1 MIKAEQWRP
10 IGIPGME
17 DAALRA
23 VRSETAAS
31 VVAGPG
37 AGKTELLAQ
46 RVCFLLQTGA
56 CPTPRRILAISF
68 KRDAAANL
76 QNRVRERAGALASRF
91 DSFTFDA
98 FSKNIVDR
106 FLPAL
111 PPHLRPTEDY
121 EIVSPTKKDVER
133 FLQTLKAPP
142 SNLGTSYQVGSL
154 DPDAFVRDYVVG
166 GPLSVTPQKP
176 KRVETWAA
184 QQMWEQ
190 FLKQTTSKL
199 TFPMIGRLAEQVLR
213 LLPVMGRALRETYY
227 YVLLDEFQDTTHV
240 QYDFLCTAF
249 LGSTSI
255 LTAVGDHRQRIMG
268 WAMALADAFA
278 RFDKDFKAARA
289 VLLMN
294 YRSSPELV
302 RIQEFLIRAVDP
314 SCAIPMSA
322 RKPSELKDHCQIL
335 VFTDHGV
342 EARYLAAR
350 IKAAIKRDGV
360 SPRDICI
367 LVKQKVGVYASEI
380 LAALEKAG
388 IRARNESE
396 LQDLLTEPVV
406 QMLIAFVK
414 LAVTKRAPSEWAQV
428 TNIFALA
435 RRVDSDSSEMS
446 KVESEV
452 VAISKELNQ
461 SLAAV
466 TDADNLENVLRK
478 VVRAVG
484 ESSLKAIYHQ
494 YRRGIFFSKLIA
506 QLSAALWRSYESRKT
521 WSLAVDDLV
530 GKDVLPVMTI
540 HKSKGLEYHTVIFVG
555 LEDSAFW
562 NYKKQSGEDTCTFFV
577 AFSRA
582 KERVLFTFSRR
593 RTTRAT
599 MAHEAQSAREIRPLY
614 DLLKAAGVKQCVI
627 EQWPPPSK
635 QPS

>member
-1 MIKAEQWRP
+1 MIKADQWKP
-10 IGIPGME
+10 IGILAME

-46 RVCFLLQTGA
+46 RVCFLLQTGS

-68 KRDAAANL
+68 KRDAASNL
-76 QNRVRERAGALASRF
+76 QKRVKERAGVLASRF

-98 FSKNIVDR
+98 FSKGIVDR

-111 PPHLRPTEDY
+111 PQHLRPTDDY
-121 EIVSPTKKDVER
+121 EIVSPTKKEVER

-142 SNLGTSYQVGSL
+142 PDLGTSFQVGSL
-154 DPDAFVRDYVVG
+154 DADAFIRNYVVG
-166 GPLSVTPQKP
+166 GPLSVFPRKP
-176 KRVETWAA
+176 TRLEIWAA
-184 QQMWEQ
+184 QQMWDQ
-190 FLKQTTSKL
+190 FLKQTTSQL
-199 TFPMIGRLAEQVLR
+199 TFPMIGRLAEQLLR
-213 LLPVMGRALRETYY
+213 ILPAMARALRETYS

-249 LGSTSI
+249 LDSASI

-268 WAMALADAFA
+268 WAMALDDAFA
-278 RFDKDFKAARA
+278 KFDKDFKAKREL
-289 VLLMN
+289 LLMN

-302 RIQEFLIRAVDP
+302 RIQEFLMRALDP
-314 SCAIPMSA
+314 SCPIPTSA

-335 VFTDHGV
+335 IFTDHGV

-350 IKAAIKRDGV
+350 VKATIKQDGV

-367 LVKQKVGVYASEI
+367 LVKQKADVYASEI
-380 LAALEKAG
+380 LASLEEAG

-396 LQDLLTEPVV
+396 LQDLLTEPVAQV
-406 QMLIAFVK
+406 LIAFVK
-414 LAVTKRAPSEWAQV
+414 LAVIKRAPAEWAQA
-428 TNIFALA
+428 TNILALA

-446 KVESEV
+446 MIENQV
-452 VAISKELNQ
+452 VAIGKRLKQ
-461 SLAAV
+461 SLASV
-466 TDADNLENVLRK
+466 TDATALEDVLRR
-478 VVRAVG
+478 VVRVVG

-494 YRRGIFFSKLIA
+494 YRRGTFLSKLIV
-506 QLSAALWRSYESRKT
+506 QLSAALWRSYELRKT
-521 WSLAVDDLV
+521 WPLAVDDVV

-582 KERVLFTFSRR
+582 KERVLFTFSRQ
-593 RTTRAT
+593 RTTRANIP
-599 MAHEAQSAREIRPLY
+599 HEPQSASSIRPLY
-614 DLLKAAGVKQCVI
+614 DLLKAAGVKQYGI

-635 QPS
+635 RPA